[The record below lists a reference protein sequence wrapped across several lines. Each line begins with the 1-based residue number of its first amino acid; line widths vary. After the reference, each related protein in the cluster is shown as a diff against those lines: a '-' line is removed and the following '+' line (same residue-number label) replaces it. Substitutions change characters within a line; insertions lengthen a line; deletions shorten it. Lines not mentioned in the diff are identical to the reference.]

1 MIRKVLLAGVAAV
14 SLLGAVPARA
24 QGLCVTATGP
34 CSSLPQQLLDYARQF
49 EQLQQEITTAEQEI
63 KNTLALPGTV
73 YRDLTGDI
81 AQLTAITN
89 QANMLAGNSLNMI
102 TALSSV
108 GGYAP
113 FTGPGMF
120 HQQFS
125 NENVAVSLAL
135 KTAAQA
141 ITQQNTQ
148 LQADATTLSAL
159 QTQALG
165 TGGRQAT
172 QQTLAGLSASTA
184 QSMQKL
190 AQVMITAAQG
200 QMTYQLAKRDEDGL
214 INTTNDHDI
223 EQGWLA
229 ACAMVAQA
237 GGTSNQCTD
246 AGTQ

>member
-1 MIRKVLLAGVAAV
+1 MIRKALLAVVAVIALCG
-14 SLLGAVPARA
+14 SPAYA
-24 QGLCVTATGP
+24 QTLCTTATGP
-34 CSSLPQQLLDYARQF
+34 CASYPQQLLDYARQYL
-49 EQLQQEITTAEQEI
+49 QLQQEITTALQEVQ
-63 KNTLALPGTV
+63 NTLALPGTV

-81 AQLTAITN
+81 AQLTALTN

-135 KTAAQA
+135 KTAAQS

-165 TGGRQAT
+165 TTGRQAT

-200 QMTYQLAKRDEDGL
+200 QMTYQLAERDQEAL
-214 INTTNDHDI
+214 INTTNDHDL

-229 ACAMVAQA
+229 ACAMVAEA
-237 GGTSNQCTD
+237 GGTSNQCT
-246 AGTQ
+246 AAQ